1 MKVSDASPDHLS
13 EGFHIV
19 LTTLAMQ
26 HELDI
31 DLGSLLLR
39 IDAATVDK
47 MCCMDLTKTFC
58 GSELNT
64 VIFGSCNAHAFHHI
78 FRGSRGIPLQV
89 CINQRY
95 IRKRSRSRDSMNRV
109 CNKPSHQ
116 RRFLNRSLDIPTGQK
131 SGIAASHSL

>member
-78 FRGSRGIPLQV
+78 FCGSRGIPLQV
-89 CINQRY
+89 CINRRY
-95 IRKRSRSRDSMNRV
+95 IRKQPEQGQYEPGLQQAQPPAPLSQSQLGYPHRA
-109 CNKPSHQ
+109 KEWH
-116 RRFLNRSLDIPTGQK
+116 RRFP
-131 SGIAASHSL
+131 